1 MCNTTSLLKLLCSA
15 LFIFISAYN
24 TQATTYT
31 VTSALDAGAGSL
43 RSAITSANADPNT
56 PHLIQFSLA
65 SGTTISLV
73 TTLPAITNTTVIDG
87 TTAIGYTSNI
97 PGVILSCTGLAHG
110 LRVNNAANCEIYG
123 IQILNAVN
131 GIYIFGDNADG
142 FIIGAS
148 DKRNVIHSC
157 NQYQIYIESA
167 DNGLIQNNY
176 IGCDVTGSNGFAAT
190 GNGLTFISG
199 ADNNLIGGTQ
209 TGTGNLIAGG
219 TSAAVRIGSYFG
231 QASLGSS
238 GNIFYG
244 NKIGGT
250 GTLAWYGWAFWID
263 GNSDNNIIG
272 GVLPG
277 EANDMQNATNGNMG
291 NGYGNLVVGVNEIEA
306 EGNQIRGNN
315 MDCAFGNGIM
325 LVPSANGGNNNIATP
340 AITGMNANILSG
352 TAIPGTII
360 DIYEGS
366 LCNDVYGNCKASNY
380 ITTTTTDGGGIWS
393 VDLTAFSAFNGVNV
407 VATATTT
414 AEGTSGFS
422 PCYGPLV
429 INAPVNITCN
439 PNGNLILFT
448 NYDGGELNIH
458 VDVNIPNLKIGI
470 CSFEPVTVNITGAFS
485 SNVTQVLYA
494 GFNPTQ
500 GNNNCGFGIL
510 NTTINGVPASNY
522 TILTQPPATIS
533 SPNGYNAGIICAYS
547 CDMSNWQG
555 GCNTIDQI
563 TDYFTSQLGGTL
575 YSLNAQYCCWQ
586 PSNIYAVSSLSGACC
601 LNTST
606 NTVIS
611 YTGSPYCA
619 NIAAPQNVNITG
631 STLGSFTAVPAGL
644 NIDPVTGAITPLG
657 SIAGTY
663 QVTFTGPGCPDFT
676 TSTTVVIDNGPSANI
691 SYPGT
696 QFCQSGT
703 NPIPNINGVTGG
715 NFSSFPAGLVVQSS
729 TGEINLAGSTPGN
742 YSVVYSTS
750 GICPAS
756 DTITIVIIPAIN
768 ASFSYSDT
776 LFCVTQNDPTAQ
788 LFAGAS
794 YGIFSASPS
803 TLVFSN
809 ASNGTIDLSASAAG
823 TYIVINTVNGS
834 NGCAGSTANYTISIV
849 EAPSATISYA
859 AGTYCEGSPQVI
871 NANFSGST
879 GGQFSAVPAGLSI
892 NQTNGSININLSNAG
907 NYTVTYSIANAGNC
921 GPLST
926 STSFQIAAAPNVQLT
941 PSVTIEDGN
950 NVTLIANGGGLYT
963 WSTGQTGDS
972 ITVSP
977 DSTAR
982 YCVSANLNGCVDTAC
997 TMVYVETACGELF
1010 IPNSFSPNNDANN
1023 DFQCVLGNCIE
1034 SMNFNVYNRWGE
1046 LVFESISQSICW
1058 DGTFKGKDCNSGVY
1072 FYTFEGRTIKGE
1084 QVFRKGNINLFR

>member
-1 MCNTTSLLKLLCSA
+1 
-15 LFIFISAYN
+15 
-24 TQATTYT
+24 
-31 VTSALDAGAGSL
+31 
-43 RSAITSANADPNT
+43 
-56 PHLIQFSLA
+56 
-65 SGTTISLV
+65 
-73 TTLPAITNTTVIDG
+73 
-87 TTAIGYTSNI
+87 
-97 PGVILSCTGLAHG
+97 
-110 LRVNNAANCEIYG
+110 
-123 IQILNAVN
+123 
-131 GIYIFGDNADG
+131 
-142 FIIGAS
+142 
-148 DKRNVIHSC
+148 
-157 NQYQIYIESA
+157 
-167 DNGLIQNNY
+167 
-176 IGCDVTGSNGFAAT
+176 
-190 GNGLTFISG
+190 
-199 ADNNLIGGTQ
+199 
-209 TGTGNLIAGG
+209 
-219 TSAAVRIGSYFG
+219 
-231 QASLGSS
+231 
-238 GNIFYG
+238 
-244 NKIGGT
+244 
-250 GTLAWYGWAFWID
+250 
-263 GNSDNNIIG
+263 
-272 GVLPG
+272 
-277 EANDMQNATNGNMG
+277 
-291 NGYGNLVVGVNEIEA
+291 
-306 EGNQIRGNN
+306 
-315 MDCAFGNGIM
+315 
-325 LVPSANGGNNNIATP
+325 
-340 AITGMNANILSG
+340 
-352 TAIPGTII
+352 
-360 DIYEGS
+360 
-366 LCNDVYGNCKASNY
+366 
-380 ITTTTTDGGGIWS
+380 
-393 VDLTAFSAFNGVNV
+393 
-407 VATATTT
+407 
-414 AEGTSGFS
+414 
-422 PCYGPLV
+422 
-429 INAPVNITCN
+429 
-439 PNGNLILFT
+439 
-448 NYDGGELNIH
+448 
-458 VDVNIPNLKIGI
+458 
-470 CSFEPVTVNITGAFS
+470 
-485 SNVTQVLYA
+485 VLYA

-703 NPIPNINGVTGG
+703 NPIPNISGVTGG

-963 WSTGQTGDS
+963 WSTGQIGDS

>member
-1 MCNTTSLLKLLCSA
+1 MRTFKKSIRIILLAILTIISFHSAKATNYIVTT
-15 LFIFISAYN
+15 
-24 TQATTYT
+24 
-31 VTSALDAGAGSL
+31 ALDAGAGSL
-43 RSAITSANADPNT
+43 RNAITLANADLST
-56 PHLIQFSLA
+56 PHAIQFNLPA
-65 SGTTISLV
+65 GTTIILSSA
-73 TTLPAITNTTVIDG
+73 LPSITKTTVIDG
-87 TTAIGYTSNI
+87 TTAIGYTINI
-97 PGVILSCTGLAHG
+97 PGVLIECGG
-110 LRVNNAANCEIYG
+110 AAYGINVMDAPNCEIYG
-123 IQILNAVN
+123 LQIINADN
-131 GIYIFGDNADG
+131 GIYITGDNADG
-142 FIIGAS
+142 FIIGGIN
-148 DKRNVIHSC
+148 KRNVINSC
-157 NQYQIYIESA
+157 NQYQLYIESA

-231 QASLGSS
+231 QANLGSS

-244 NKIGGT
+244 NQIGGT

-277 EANDMQNATNGNMG
+277 EANNLQNATNGNMG
-291 NGYGNLVVGVNEIEA
+291 NGYGNLVIAVNELEA

-325 LVPSANGGNNNIATP
+325 LVPSTNGGNNNLATP

-366 LCNDVYGNCKASNY
+366 LCNDVYGNCKGSNY
-380 ITTTTTDGGGIWS
+380 ITTTTTDGVGIWS
-393 VDLTAFSAFNGVNV
+393 VDLTAFSVYNGVNV
-407 VATATTT
+407 VVTATTP
-414 AEGTSGFS
+414 AEGTSSFS
-422 PCYGPLV
+422 SCFGPLV
-429 INAPVNITCN
+429 ITPPVNISCDPT
-439 PNGNLILFT
+439 GNLVLFT
-448 NYDGGELNIH
+448 NYDGGELNIN

-500 GNNNCGFGIL
+500 GNNNCGFGIV

-522 TILTQPPATIS
+522 SMVTSPPTAIS

-547 CDMSNWQG
+547 CDMSAWQG

-563 TDYFTSQLGGTL
+563 MDYFTTQLGGTL
-575 YSLNAQYCCWQ
+575 FSLNAQYCCWQ
-586 PSNIYAVSSLSGACC
+586 PSNIYSVSSLSGSCC
-601 LNTST
+601 LSTST

-611 YTGSPYCA
+611 YSGSPYCTG
-619 NIAAPQNVNITG
+619 ISTPQNVAITG
-631 STLGSFTAVPAGL
+631 STLGTFSAIPAGL
-644 NIDPVTGAITPLG
+644 NIDPLTGSITPLG
-657 SIAGTY
+657 SAAGTY
-663 QVTFTGPGCPDFT
+663 QVTFTSPGCPDFT
-676 TSTTVVIDNGPSANI
+676 TSATVVIDNGPSVGI

-703 NPIPNINGVTGG
+703 NPSATITGPSGGV
-715 NFSSFPAGLVVQSS
+715 FSSFPTGLIVQSS
-729 TGEINLAGSTPGN
+729 SGEINLAASNPGN
-742 YSVVYSTS
+742 YSVVYATL
-750 GICPAS
+750 GNCPTA
-756 DTITIVIIPAIN
+756 DTVNITIIPEIN
-768 ASFSYSDT
+768 ATFTYSDT
-776 LFCVTQNDPTAQ
+776 LFCANEADPTA
-788 LFAGAS
+788 LLSSGAS
-794 YGIFSASPS
+794 YGLFTASPN

-809 ASNGTIDLSASAAG
+809 TSNGTIDLSATAAG
-823 TYIVINTVNGS
+823 SYIVINTVNGS
-834 NGCAGSTANYTISIV
+834 NGCAASIANYTINIV
-849 EAPSATISYA
+849 EAPTASFNYA
-859 AGTYCEGSPQVI
+859 AGPYCEGAPQVI

-950 NVTLIANGGGLYT
+950 SVALIASGGGLYT
-963 WSTGQTGDS
+963 WSTGQIGDS
-972 ITVSP
+972 IIVSP
-977 DSTAR
+977 DSSSR

-997 TMVYVETACGELF
+997 TMVNLEVACGELF
-1010 IPNSFSPNNDANN
+1010 IPNSFSPNYDTNN

-1034 SMNFNVYNRWGE
+1034 SMSFYVYNRWGE
-1046 LVFESISQSICW
+1046 LIFESISQSVCW
-1058 DGTFKGKDCNSGVY
+1058 DGTYKGKECNSGVY
-1072 FYTFEGRTIKGE
+1072 FYYLEAKTIKGE
-1084 QVFRKGNINLFR
+1084 QIYKKGNINLFR

>member
-657 SIAGTY
+657 SIADTY

-703 NPIPNINGVTGG
+703 NPTPNISGVTGG
-715 NFSSFPAGLVVQSS
+715 TFSSFPAGLVVQSS

-756 DTITIVIIPAIN
+756 DTITVVITPAIN

-859 AGTYCEGSPQVI
+859 AGTYCEGAPQII
-871 NANFSGST
+871 NANLSGTT

-892 NQTNGSININLSNAG
+892 NQTNGSINLNTSNAG

-926 STSFQIAAAPNVQLT
+926 STSFQIGAAPNVQLT
-941 PSVTIEDGN
+941 PSVSIEDGN
-950 NVTLIANGGGLYT
+950 NVTLIANGSGLYT

-1046 LVFESISQSICW
+1046 LVFESTSQSICW
-1058 DGTFKGKDCNSGVY
+1058 DGTFKGKECNSGVY